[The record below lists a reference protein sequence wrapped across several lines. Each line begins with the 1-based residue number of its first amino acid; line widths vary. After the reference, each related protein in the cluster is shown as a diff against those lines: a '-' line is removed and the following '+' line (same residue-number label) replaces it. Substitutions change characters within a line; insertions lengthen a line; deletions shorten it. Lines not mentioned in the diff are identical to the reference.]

1 VPEVAVRTEATLISS
16 AQRGDRGAFEQIY
29 RLHVG
34 RVYAICLR
42 LEADER
48 RAEELT
54 QDVFVRVWNKMGSF
68 RGKSQFSSWLYRLA
82 VNVVMEDRR
91 TRVRRSRNET
101 PSEDAV
107 TYASGHVGRHTD
119 ASLDL
124 ELALRTLPSGA
135 RDVFV
140 LYDVEGY
147 KHEEIAAMMG
157 ITTGGS
163 KAQLHRARKLLREVL
178 K

>member
-1 VPEVAVRTEATLISS
+1 MPEVAAQTETTLISK
-16 AQRGDRGAFEQIY
+16 AKRGDRRAFERVY

-34 RVYAICLR
+34 RVFAICLR

-54 QDVFVRVWNKMGSF
+54 QDVFVRVWNKLESF
-68 RGKSQFSSWLYRLA
+68 RGESQFSSWLYRLA

-91 TRVRRSRNET
+91 TRGRRFRNET

-107 TYASGHVGRHTD
+107 LVASGDAGQHTD

-124 ELALRTLPSGA
+124 EMALRTLPSGA

-140 LYDVEGY
+140 LYDIEGY

-163 KAQLHRARKLLREVL
+163 KAQLHRARRLLREVL